1 MNEVNFQMIDSEMR
15 RQINEEI
22 IEHFDNDLVAS
33 MNVET
38 FKGACQDLAEVVLNK
53 AVADAPAVGQQ
64 RICFLLEVTTVVLAS
79 LNSMIKESAHNTF
92 RFVMSRRR
100 GVLNVV
106 CLDLDEFEEYGL

>member
-53 AVADAPAVGQQ
+53 AVANAPAVGQQ
-64 RICFLLEVTTVVLAS
+64 RGYFLLEVTTVVLAS
-79 LNSMIKESAHNTF
+79 LNRVIMESAHNTF
-92 RFVMSRRR
+92 RFVMSRSA

-106 CLDLDEFEEYGL
+106 CLNLDEFEEYGL